1 MSNSV
6 DRCKIHAFFLAA
18 STMILMQGGRWESAV
33 SSKLWC
39 VMQYFSKRLR
49 KGAGVFFTS
58 DFLMTTT
65 H

>member
-1 MSNSV
+1 MA
-6 DRCKIHAFFLAA
+6 AF
-18 STMILMQGGRWESAV
+18 TMILMQGGRWKRA
-33 SSKLWC
+33 SSSRLWC

-65 H
+65 HWKLGFIREGFV